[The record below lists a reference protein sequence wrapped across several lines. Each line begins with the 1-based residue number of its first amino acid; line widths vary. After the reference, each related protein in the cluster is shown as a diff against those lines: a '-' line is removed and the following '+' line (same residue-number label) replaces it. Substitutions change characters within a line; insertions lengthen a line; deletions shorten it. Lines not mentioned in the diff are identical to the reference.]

1 MRGRSKLVAVI
12 DDDDS
17 VREALPDLLREFGFD
32 TVAFD
37 AAEAFLASDSIE
49 QVRCLI
55 VDIAMPGMTGPE
67 LHQELVRRGL
77 HVPVIFITAHA
88 DASLRSRLLEKGAV
102 DCLFKPFGDQDL
114 RDALERAI
122 GPS

>member
-49 QVRCLI
+49 QIRCLI